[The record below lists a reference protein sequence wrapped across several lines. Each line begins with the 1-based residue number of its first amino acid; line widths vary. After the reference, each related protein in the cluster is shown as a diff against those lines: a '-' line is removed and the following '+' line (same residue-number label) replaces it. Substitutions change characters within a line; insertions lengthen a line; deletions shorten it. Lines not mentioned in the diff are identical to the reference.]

1 MLSLKQVT
9 AVFNGRDVLVP
20 PKSIAEVK
28 YVYEVYER
36 LDELDP
42 YSVDDL
48 LTAHRIIDEA
58 GIFRTQPVG
67 VGDQERHILH
77 FGTLL
82 SMSRIW
88 SGDHWT
94 E

>member
-48 LTAHRIIDEA
+48 LTAHRIMTRCLIDEA

-88 SGDHWT
+88 S
-94 E
+94 